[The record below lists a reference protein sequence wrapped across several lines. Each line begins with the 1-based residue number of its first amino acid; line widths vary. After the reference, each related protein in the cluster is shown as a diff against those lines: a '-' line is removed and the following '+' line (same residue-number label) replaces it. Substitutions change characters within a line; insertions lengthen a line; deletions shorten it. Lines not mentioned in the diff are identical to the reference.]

1 MRLHEAGK
9 PRLAGG
15 VERAGRLVEEPDR
28 PFDGEEPRD
37 RKTPALAGRLFGD
50 SQFGIAAVEP
60 KPPAPWSNKAA
71 DDPQQRRF
79 PRAIAAGHGQSLTA
93 FQPKADAGEDLPAA
107 AAAG

>member
-9 PRLAGG
+9 PLFAGG

-50 SQFGIAAVEP
+50 KKTSRPPRRQAKSTAFKRIAAIPSALPTGLGRDERTYECPRCEHEVVESFQF
-60 KPPAPWSNKAA
+60 KKA
-71 DDPQQRRF
+71 
-79 PRAIAAGHGQSLTA
+79 S
-93 FQPKADAGEDLPAA
+93 
-107 AAAG
+107 